1 MTLSTGNR
9 VLRRYLSE
17 KFSLNTF
24 NLSTF
29 RLIKELSVS
38 RLLLLIILNRSLP
51 YIGLGVN
58 LARQSPV
65 AVTLFNG
72 VVATSI
78 FLLPFVCWY
87 LRFPTI
93 YLLLCSLLYFVY
105 FYAIERY

>member
-17 KFSLNTF
+17 KFSLNNF

-29 RLIKELSVS
+29 RLIKDLSVS

-58 LARQSPV
+58 LARQSLV

-78 FLLPFVCWY
+78 FLLPFVC
-87 LRFPTI
+87 
-93 YLLLCSLLYFVY
+93 
-105 FYAIERY
+105 